1 MTISESIL
9 QRIEAALGPKG
20 TTRDPAAIAPHLT
33 EWRERYAGE
42 TPLLTMPATSEE
54 VAAIV
59 KICAETGT
67 GIVPQGGNTG
77 LVGGQIP
84 FGEILL
90 SLGRMNRIRDLDAA
104 CNTLTVEAGC
114 VLAHV
119 QRAAA
124 EADRHYP
131 LSLAS
136 EGSAQIG
143 GLLSTNAGGVN
154 VLRYGSA
161 REHVLGL
168 EVVLPSGEIWNGLR
182 RLRKDNTGYDLK
194 QLFLGAEGTL
204 GIITAAV
211 LKLWPR
217 ARARATAFVALADL
231 TNLIPLLN
239 HVQAATGGLAC
250 AFELVPRIGLDF
262 VLRHVPG
269 ARDPLPSPAPWY
281 ALIEIES
288 ATPSPLEPVLASA
301 LGAAEALVLDAA
313 IASNARQR
321 TDFWLLRERLSE
333 VQKHEGGSIKH
344 DISVPISSIAE
355 FITTATAAV
364 SQACPG
370 ARPVPFGHV
379 GDGNVHFNLSQPPA
393 ADKAAFLARREELNL
408 IIHDIAHSFG
418 GSISAE
424 HGLGRMKREEIL
436 RYKSPLEMELMR
448 ALKAT
453 LDPKGIMNP
462 GKLFTTS

>member
-1 MTISESIL
+1 
-9 QRIEAALGPKG
+9 
-20 TTRDPAAIAPHLT
+20 
-33 EWRERYAGE
+33 
-42 TPLLTMPATSEE
+42 
-54 VAAIV
+54 
-59 KICAETGT
+59 
-67 GIVPQGGNTG
+67 
-77 LVGGQIP
+77 
-84 FGEILL
+84 
-90 SLGRMNRIRDLDAA
+90 
-104 CNTLTVEAGC
+104 
-114 VLAHV
+114 
-119 QRAAA
+119 
-124 EADRHYP
+124 
-131 LSLAS
+131 
-136 EGSAQIG
+136 
-143 GLLSTNAGGVN
+143 
-154 VLRYGSA
+154 
-161 REHVLGL
+161 VLGL